1 MFYTH
6 SDKQKGCKKQNRKDV
21 TNDTHAFEL
30 TLFVKLVNLAHF
42 FLIFFQMDHNTEV
55 VRLIITV
62 AEFLQEASANFSDYV
77 SLLDKINQIK
87 NSHSNLSLDLCSRLD
102 YLKIRLIEEI
112 LRLKNI
118 ATPDDV
124 LDICHG
130 VNNRES
136 GEEAKKICEVA
147 AVVFDE
153 LFADQQ
159 LLENEVP
166 TIALKKRL
174 TDKIN
179 KIKFYQAKFSR
190 LLNSSVE
197 WVDTASIY
205 QGRIRTG
212 IIVNYD
218 EANPFEF
225 LNLCPE
231 LFIAKMNEFFR
242 VHLHYKVH
250 CRLNADFVL
259 QAAENTSEK
268 NLCSKAA
275 VMSHDDNYGDWFA
288 QHVIESSKKEHL

>member
-1 MFYTH
+1 M
-6 SDKQKGCKKQNRKDV
+6 
-21 TNDTHAFEL
+21 
-30 TLFVKLVNLAHF
+30 
-42 FLIFFQMDHNTEV
+42 
-55 VRLIITV
+55 
-62 AEFLQEASANFSDYV
+62 
-77 SLLDKINQIK
+77 
-87 NSHSNLSLDLCSRLD
+87 
-102 YLKIRLIEEI
+102 
-112 LRLKNI
+112 
-118 ATPDDV
+118 
-124 LDICHG
+124 
-130 VNNRES
+130 
-136 GEEAKKICEVA
+136 A

-225 LNLCPE
+225 LNLCSE

-242 VHLHYKVH
+242 VHLHYKVY
-250 CRLNADFVL
+250 CRLNVDFVL

-268 NLCSKAA
+268 NFCSKAA
-275 VMSHDDNYGDWFA
+275 VMSHDDNYADWFA
-288 QHVIESSKKEHL
+288 QHVIEPLKNKIEQYQERGSGYALSFINYLEICVNHYNPLRAGSYIPLPRNISAKKAVINVKNESDDLCFLWCILAWLRKDDS